1 MRLVV
6 INDEL
11 DEEANEGGDMID
23 DQLKKVANVHPKV
36 HFQCLATSTGRM

>member
-11 DEEANEGGDMID
+11 DEEANEDEVED
-23 DQLKKVANVHPKV
+23 KLH
-36 HFQCLATSTGRM
+36 